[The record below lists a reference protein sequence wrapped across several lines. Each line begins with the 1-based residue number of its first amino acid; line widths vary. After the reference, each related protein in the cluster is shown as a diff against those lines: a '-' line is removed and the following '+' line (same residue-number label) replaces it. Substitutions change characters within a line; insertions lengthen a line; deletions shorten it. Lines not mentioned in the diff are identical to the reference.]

1 MIQYSRV
8 DLNNLALK
16 TEGREV
22 QMDVILMHLEEALDI
37 KLNKQELNIFK
48 KEFDNYFL
56 VPLR

>member
-1 MIQYSRV
+1 
-8 DLNNLALK
+8 
-16 TEGREV
+16 
-22 QMDVILMHLEEALDI
+22 MDVILMHLEEALDL